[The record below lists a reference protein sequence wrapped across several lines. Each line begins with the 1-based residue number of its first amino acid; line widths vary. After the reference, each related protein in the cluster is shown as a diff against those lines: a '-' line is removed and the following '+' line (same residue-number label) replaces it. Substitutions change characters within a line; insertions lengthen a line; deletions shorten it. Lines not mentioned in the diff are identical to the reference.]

1 MADTEAQRRK
11 LARKREWHRRQAAEK
26 RRKALLKELEP
37 QEPDTAL
44 ADAIIAGM
52 ADEIQAMRDNK
63 AGRTEL
69 YSRAQI
75 MKWRVENPDKCKEY
89 AAKYYRTHKK
99 KINAHVRK
107 RRRIDPE
114 FRAQELE
121 KNRRWRANCSDEMR
135 RRAAERNHRWYEAH
149 KDELNAKRR
158 ARRAKA
164 RKEQANEQANH
175 TQ

>member
-1 MADTEAQRRK
+1 MQDTEAQRRE
-11 LARKREWHRRQAAEK
+11 LERKRNWHRRQAAEK

-37 QEPDTAL
+37 DEPDTAL
-44 ADAIIAGM
+44 AEAVISGM

-63 AGRTEL
+63 AGRAEL
-69 YSRAQI
+69 YKRAQTR
-75 MKWRVENPDKCKEY
+75 KWQEANPEKCKQY

-107 RRRIDPE
+107 RRRADPG

-121 KNRRWRANCSDEMR
+121 RNRRWRANRSEEMHQ
-135 RRAAERNHRWYEAH
+135 RALERNRRWYEEH
-149 KDELNAKRR
+149 KEEVNAKRR

-164 RKEQANEQANH
+164 KEEAGNNE
-175 TQ
+175 